1 PAAADGLAGIEGV
14 AAVVTPTDPGWTAG
28 DRIEALITAS
38 AAGGAV
44 ARERAEELVRL
55 VVDLYGAGL
64 ERLLELLHERG
75 ALGDDVLDALAADEL
90 VASLLLVHGL
100 HPESASTRVATAA
113 AGMTRAGFATPDRW
127 RDDWQRDYT
136 RAEWLDVLPTQGLF
150 TRLPAD
156 RLATLLAETG
166 AALDALGGGFTMHY
180 SALTVTAVS
189 G

>member
-1 PAAADGLAGIEGV
+1 MTTVESAAPAAAWQA
-14 AAVVTPTDPGWTAG
+14 TG

-38 AAGGAV
+38 AASGAA

-100 HPESASTRVATAA
+100 HPESASTRVAKAL
-113 AGMTRAGFATPDRW
+113 ATVAPNGEATLVGITPEGVAR
-127 RDDWQRDYT
+127 
-136 RAEWLDVLPTQGLF
+136 V
-150 TRLPAD
+150 
-156 RLATLLAETG
+156 RLAASGCSSAPLKAAVESAIADAAPEVVTIEVVQPDAAPVIPVGSLFSRVGPAPAE
-166 AALDALGGGFTMHY
+166 AP
-180 SALTVTAVS
+180 
-189 G
+189 